1 MSNGGEECTIGGI
14 HRYRGYLSLELMFVL
29 AILKNHYDFF
39 MDNIILTMYNIMLN
53 IYPCVRRCLRTLF
66 G

>member
-14 HRYRGYLSLELMFVL
+14 HRYRGCLSLELMFVL

-39 MDNIILTMYNIMLN
+39 Y
-53 IYPCVRRCLRTLF
+53 